1 MKLYKV
7 IINSAYGKELL
18 QLARSK
24 EEAASKIANKY
35 DFVVLA
41 VKEVTP

>member
-18 QLARSK
+18 ELARSAQ
-24 EEAASKIANKY
+24 EAAKQIEFKY
-35 DFVVLA
+35 DFVVLS
-41 VKEVTP
+41 VMEVRP

>member
-18 QLARSK
+18 ELARSK
-24 EEAASKIANKY
+24 EDAAKQIANKY

-41 VKEVTP
+41 VKEIKP

>member
-18 QLARSK
+18 QLARS
-24 EEAASKIANKY
+24 EEDAAKQIVNKY
-35 DFVVLA
+35 DFVVLS
-41 VKEVTP
+41 VKEVKS